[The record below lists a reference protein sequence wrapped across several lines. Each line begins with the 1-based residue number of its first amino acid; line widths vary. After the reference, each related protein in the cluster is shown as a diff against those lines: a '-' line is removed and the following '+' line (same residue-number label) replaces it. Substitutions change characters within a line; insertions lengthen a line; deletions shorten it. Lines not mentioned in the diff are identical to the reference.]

1 MSWLDTL
8 EQVRTRDYK
17 KAKPEEREQ
26 ACRDIVNTCSYA
38 AAFVAVMPLPF
49 TDVLLTLPI
58 QSGMVLT
65 VGHIHGRKLS
75 GAQAK
80 DLAMELGTLAGAS
93 LLARQGIKLLIP
105 VFGAVMTVPAAFAA
119 NWAIGRVAMEY
130 FKNPE
135 VSKARLKQLY
145 ADAVREGKARFSRD
159 EFERFR
165 KEKGNEAAVKK
176 VVKPK
181 GKTAAKGKKA
191 TASKSRKARG
201 PTVESILE
209 EDSAAPHRRARGAR
223 EGGGQGD
230 PRGALGARRRQL
242 DARSRERTAQGEEG
256 QARLAGDDRAN
267 HGGRLREAGLGRN
280 RSRSGD
286 DGRRAHPGAAG
297 SRARAGVR
305 SAHRVIGKGGTW
317 RGGWRQRCSAGSW
330 DAAPV
335 GRMRTPEHRTPGR
348 RMRARPTPAR

>member
-17 KAKPEEREQ
+17 KAKLEDREQ

-75 GAQAK
+75 GAQSK
-80 DLAMELGTLAGAS
+80 DLAVELGTLAGAS

-145 ADAVREGKARFSRD
+145 ADAVREGKARFSRE

-181 GKTAAKGKKA
+181 GKAAAKGKK
-191 TASKSRKARG
+191 TAVSKSKKARG

-209 EDSAAPHRRARGAR
+209 EDLPRRIAAR
-223 EGGGQGD
+223 EELAKAVGKVIHVELSGPGGGNWTLDLASQPPKVKKGLHGS
-230 PRGALGARRRQL
+230 PAMTARTTAAHFVKLGSGALDPAAAMMDGALTLEPL
-242 DARSRERTAQGEEG
+242 DLELAQ
-256 QARLAGDDRAN
+256 AF
-267 HGGRLREAGLGRN
+267 GRLIA
-280 RSRSGD
+280 
-286 DGRRAHPGAAG
+286 
-297 SRARAGVR
+297 
-305 SAHRVIGKGGTW
+305 
-317 RGGWRQRCSAGSW
+317 
-330 DAAPV
+330 
-335 GRMRTPEHRTPGR
+335 
-348 RMRARPTPAR
+348 